1 MSDQDAPLNEQQI
14 FDEAAAIPDP
24 AARRAF
30 LDGACRGNPALR
42 ARLEL
47 LLEADEQ
54 AEGFLATDPG
64 DAATF
69 VDESATLAEGPGTQI
84 GRYKLLE
91 QIGEG
96 GMGVVYMAEQREP
109 FVKRVALKVIKLG
122 MDTKAVVARFNAEY
136 QALALMNH
144 PSIAKVLDAG
154 ATDSG
159 RPYFVMEYIRGIP
172 ITQYCDEKK
181 LSTRQRLE
189 LFIPVCQ
196 AVQHAHQKGIIHRDL
211 KPSNVLVASFDGRPV
226 PMIIDFGIAKAVNRS
241 LGPDSFFT
249 RHGQFIGTLEYIA
262 PEQAEGSQLDV
273 DTRADIYSLGVLLYQ
288 LLTGT
293 TPFPGKRLRE
303 SAWRETMRI
312 IQEEEPPLPSIR
324 MSTLTAEQG
333 TTIEQTHGGEPARK
347 ISLVLRRELDLV
359 VMGCLEKDR
368 NRRYETANAL
378 AKDLERY
385 LQGEAVSRVPP
396 TVGYQVLKLVRKH
409 KKTAAM
415 AAVIAVILAGA
426 TAFSTWQMVRART
439 AEGVATQQVEKLGAI
454 NGWMNRDLLPQVDP
468 WTASDA
474 GQQRSS
480 DIRLKDAI
488 LASAQRLSEDFK
500 DHPEIEGEI
509 RLTIGK
515 ALQAL
520 GLGKEAE
527 ENLRRALELLEQT
540 AGTDHTNTLGAK
552 LSLGKLISWNVFS
565 PMQSTHKD
573 AGQEA
578 GRLLEEVYQQS
589 TKLLGPD
596 HLFTVEGTLEL
607 AYHLLRF
614 DHLDEADALLEAL
627 APLFS
632 SGEHEGGSPPVQL
645 RIRHGEIL
653 AGLREFQWRAAEH
666 RQATLRMAKFVDAA
680 GQTTASSGIP
690 EIIKLV
696 PILWEGIHRGF
707 WDRNFSSADSILTTG
722 LERARTISEDSYLT
736 DHFLGTL
743 TAQHLAAGNLE
754 ESVCYQR
761 QQANLWVRAYGAY
774 FGYWTIWRLRWVS
787 AHYFGHLDWA
797 GAAEELRRQRTELNL
812 EEGVLLA
819 FEALANQLAG
829 NEREADARRQDYFR
843 LLEEQM
849 GKSLGLES
857 FSAAADEYAV
867 AALLAHP
874 RNDADLRQLGRAMA
888 ELTRR
893 KAEPTPGVPAWTDQA
908 LMGMLA
914 FRNGDFTQAV
924 THLEPALAMGGNDR
938 VKLHTHYFL
947 AMAYH
952 GADRPREAVERLNL
966 AESRLAGFFARG
978 SVADAGAAES
988 AAMAMA
994 LRREAADL
1002 IQPPEPL
1009 TPITP
1014 EWLAPK
1020 RQDWSEVRRLV
1031 ETGNLQARLREYRA
1045 AADSYAAAIEHRAFD
1060 WTAAQED
1067 WVFFFRAFTVAW
1079 ALGDADLHIEILRKM
1094 HVGLGENETMSLYQ
1108 LAEAPWPLP
1117 DDLEIRRKQ
1126 SASRRKLEER
1136 GADPSQK
1143 FEGRSGGEQAL
1154 ILGMLAY
1161 REKDYDKAL
1170 KFLAIPSGSTV
1181 LNNRV
1186 AGPAFAAM
1194 AHERL
1199 GNREEALRLL
1209 KLADQRFH
1217 EMVIEPGEGMYQ
1229 PDFPPVIMM
1238 EMVIKEA
1245 DREIDP
1251 DVDNAPH
1258 VAALP
1263 DNGWTTK

>member
-1 MSDQDAPLNEQQI
+1 MNSEQASALFHQALDIADPAERLGYLKGACGDDAELLAHVQKLLAAH
-14 FDEAAAIPDP
+14 AAA
-24 AARRAF
+24 
-30 LDGACRGNPALR
+30 
-42 ARLEL
+42 
-47 LLEADEQ
+47 
-54 AEGFLATDPG
+54 EGVFPTDPG
-64 DAATF
+64 ESPTLEATADLSRRSF
-69 VDESATLAEGPGTQI
+69 AEAKAEGPGTVI
-84 GRYKLLE
+84 GKYKLLE

-96 GMGVVYMAEQREP
+96 GMGVVYLAEQREP

-159 RPYFVMEYIRGIP
+159 RPFFVMEYIRGVP
-172 ITQYCDEKK
+172 ITEYCDDKK

-211 KPSNVLVASFDGRPV
+211 KPSNVLVANFDGRPV
-226 PMIIDFGIAKAVNRS
+226 PMIIDFGIAKAVNQR

-262 PEQAEGSQLDV
+262 PEQAEGSQLDI

-312 IQEEEPPLPSIR
+312 IQEEEPPLPSHR

-333 TTIEQTHGGEPARK
+333 TTIEQTHGGEAARK

-396 TVGYQVLKLVRKH
+396 KPGYLLTKFARKH
-409 KKTAAM
+409 KKTVAM
-415 AAVIAVILAGA
+415 AAAIAVILAGA

-454 NGWMNRDLLPQVDP
+454 NGWMNRDLLPQVNP
-468 WTASDA
+468 WTAGDA

-488 LASAQRLSEDFK
+488 LQSALRLTEDFK

-527 ENLRRALELLEQT
+527 ENLRRAIELLEQT
-540 AGTDHTNTLGAK
+540 AGPDHTNTLGAK
-552 LSLGKLISWNVFS
+552 LSLGAMISWQVFGI
-565 PMQSTHKD
+565 QTGRH
-573 AGQEA
+573 AERGAEA
-578 GRLLEEVYQQS
+578 GRLLSEACERAKRQFGQ
-589 TKLLGPD
+589 GN
-596 HLFTVEGTLEL
+596 LFTVVCTFEL
-607 AYHLLRF
+607 ARHF
-614 DHLDEADALLEAL
+614 VNFWQLDEADV
-627 APLFS
+627 LFQ
-632 SGEHEGGSPPVQL
+632 ELQVVLKDYEGGNQPLSHHFRSRYTSTLAEL
-645 RIRHGEIL
+645 RIR
-653 AGLREFQWRAAEH
+653 QV
-666 RQATLRMAKFVDAA
+666 RMAEARREARRSHELVSNEAILKNTNSSAA
-680 GQTTASSGIP
+680 VHALTVNLETARWLY
-690 EIIKLV
+690 E
-696 PILWEGIHRGF
+696 
-707 WDRNFSSADSILTTG
+707 WDRDFAKAERILQTG
-722 LERARTISEDSYLT
+722 LEQSKRLVNDGHPTEVYLG
-736 DHFLGTL
+736 L
-743 TAQHLAAGNLE
+743 LAILHHQAGNPDKW
-754 ESVCYQR
+754 VHYWR
-761 QQANLWVRAYGAY
+761 QGADLLVRDAGPSGGHSTLQELRAVGGY
-774 FGYWTIWRLRWVS
+774 FLDR
-787 AHYFGHLDWA
+787 LDWE
-797 GAAEELRRQRTELNL
+797 GAANEFRRQRTELL
-812 EEGVLLA
+812 VTDGILLSM
-819 FEALANQLAG
+819 EALASRLAG
-829 NEREADARRQDYFR
+829 RHQDAEARRQDYFR
-843 LLEEQM
+843 VLTRQLSNGM
-849 GKSLGLES
+849 SADDYA
-857 FSAAADEYAV
+857 AAADRS
-867 AALLAHP
+867 ALLAILSLP
-874 RNDADLRQLGRAMA
+874 CSGEELRLLEAGFEEASRIQSDQPWWRNGRAGDI
-888 ELTRR
+888 LL
-893 KAEPTPGVPAWTDQA
+893 GF
-908 LMGMLA
+908 LA
-914 FRNGDFTQAV
+914 IRQGHPVEAIQ
-924 THLEPALAMGGNDR
+924 HLEPALDAAGNHR
-938 VKLHTHYFL
+938 ANVSAHYAL
-947 AMAYH
+947 ALAYH
-952 GADRPREAVERLNL
+952 GAGRVGDAIKRFQHAEALI
-966 AESRLAGFFARG
+966 ASTAARG
-978 SVADAGAAES
+978 TLVGGES

-994 LRREAADL
+994 LRQEAAAL

-1009 TPITP
+1009 TPITL
-1014 EWLAPK
+1014 ECLAPK
-1020 RQDWSEVRRLV
+1020 RQAWSEVRQLV
-1031 ETGNLQARLREYRA
+1031 ETGNLQARRREYRA
-1045 AADSYAAAIEHRAFD
+1045 AADSYAAAIAHRAFN
-1060 WTAAQED
+1060 WTAAHED

-1094 HVGLGENETMSLYQ
+1094 HEGLGENETTHLYQ

-1117 DDLEIRRKQ
+1117 DDLEVRRKQ

-1143 FEGRSGGEQAL
+1143 FEGRPGGEEAL

-1161 REKDYDKAL
+1161 REGQPDKAL
-1170 KFLAIPSGSTV
+1170 TFLAIPSGSTV
-1181 LNNRV
+1181 LHHRV

-1194 AHERL
+1194 AHEQL
-1199 GNREEALRLL
+1199 GNREKALRLL

-1217 EMVIEPGEGMYQ
+1217 DMVIVPGDGMYQ

-1245 DREIDP
+1245 DQLIDP
-1251 DVDNAPH
+1251 DVVNAPH

-1263 DNGWTTK
+1263 DNGWPQ